1 MGELEGLGGG
11 VLDVVTLVTIDVV
24 VMVAMEAVEIVAVVR
39 RVGCVEFRT
48 GVAAG
53 VAEVDASA
61 WAVVDSFL
69 ASVVLELESRASS
82 LQDTTAKRARTSTV
96 AQRFI
101 SNATVRYSS
110 LVKITVIDRILR
122 I

>member
-11 VLDVVTLVTIDVV
+11 VLAVVTLVTCH
-24 VMVAMEAVEIVAVVR
+24 EAVEIVAVVR

-69 ASVVLELESRASS
+69 ASLVLELESKASS
-82 LQDTTAKRARTSTV
+82 SQDTSKKS
-96 AQRFI
+96 
-101 SNATVRYSS
+101 
-110 LVKITVIDRILR
+110 
-122 I
+122 